1 MMKKE
6 VNKMEIIQIG
16 KAIGTDPYLIALNE
30 RMGRSYAP
38 RVAYRTATGG
48 YTVSVFPNAR

>member
-1 MMKKE
+1 MT
-6 VNKMEIIQIG
+6 IYQIG
-16 KAIGTDPYLIALNE
+16 KAIGADPYIIALNE
-30 RMGRSYAP
+30 SMNRPYAP